1 MRIEGFIYKYIYIYI
16 YIHIHIYIYIYIYIY
31 THNTV
36 HALYTVISMLIN
48 LLANNLKKLR
58 RNWSISNFKISIF

>member
-1 MRIEGFIYKYIYIYI
+1 MC
-16 YIHIHIYIYIYIYIY
+16 IY